1 MKKMTSLLLVLIM
14 FLSVTLLF
22 GCTGSQE
29 TKTRTIVDMAGRTVT
44 VPEKVT
50 SYVDIWFSHQSI
62 PAMLD
67 KCESMAATS
76 FTRDNPFCAWFF
88 EAFPNAVEADIEK
101 MNAEE
106 LLENGV
112 QVVFMQYSQ
121 KQELAVQ
128 LGELGIAA
136 VAVDFTDFEGLKQSV
151 SLVADVLNTDS
162 AREVAVQFNNE
173 LDAQLEF
180 LAERLA
186 NLEDSEKPRVLNLRS
201 FEQLRADG
209 VNTVQDAWIKACG
222 GVNVCGEKG
231 ETGSSVYLNQE
242 QVIEWNPDIIF
253 TSNVGEAAEALVNP
267 IYSGL
272 KAVENSAIYDNP
284 SGIHYWNRYTPEVL
298 IQLKWASKIL
308 HPEIFEDVD
317 INQNIKDYYLKY
329 YNYEIGEKNLEQMLK
344 GLPPLGWE
352 E

>member
-1 MKKMTSLLLVLIM
+1 MKKMNSFLLVLIM
-14 FLSVTLLF
+14 FFSITLLF
-22 GCTGSQE
+22 GCVENQE
-29 TKTRTIVDMAGRTVT
+29 PKPRTVVDMAGRTVT
-44 VPEKVT
+44 VPDKVT

-88 EAFPNAVEADIEK
+88 EAFPNVVEAEIEK

-121 KQELAVQ
+121 KQELAAQ
-128 LGELGIAA
+128 LEELGIAA
-136 VAVDFTDFEGLKQSV
+136 IAVDFMDFEGLKQSV
-151 SLVADVLNTDS
+151 SLVAEVLNKDS
-162 AREVAVQFNNE
+162 ARNIAKLFNEE

-180 LAERLA
+180 LTERLA
-186 NLEDSEKPRVLNLRS
+186 NLEESEKPRVLNLRS
-201 FEQLRADG
+201 FAQLRADG

-222 GVNVCGEKG
+222 GINVCGEKG

-242 QVIEWNPDIIF
+242 QVIEWDPDIIF

-267 IYSGL
+267 VYSGL
-272 KAVENSAIYDNP
+272 KAVANSAIYDNP

-308 HPEIFEDVD
+308 HPEIFADVD

-329 YNYEIGEKNLEQMLK
+329 YDYEISEANLAEMLK
-344 GLPPLGWE
+344 GLPPVGWTE
-352 E
+352 